1 MLHGDISLSGYS
13 KIRVKI
19 KFMYVCTEK
28 KNGTKP
34 KNKVQTRRRKFLVI
48 RNTSDKLI
56 SDSIELIVASA
67 FSFLSLLIFVL
78 KHPCLITLY

>member
-28 KNGTKP
+28 KKWNKAKKQGANSP
-34 KNKVQTRRRKFLVI
+34 KEVFGYQKYLRQINI
-48 RNTSDKLI
+48 R
-56 SDSIELIVASA
+56 
-67 FSFLSLLIFVL
+67 
-78 KHPCLITLY
+78 